1 MSWCTINQWGL
12 SIPIL
17 KDKIEK
23 NIKKKRK
30 KSNYLNQLE
39 LTCKIQNLYNE
50 IEITL

>member
-12 SIPIL
+12 SIPKL

-30 KSNYLNQLE
+30 KSNYLSQLA
-39 LTCKIQNLYNE
+39 KFRIYVMRSR
-50 IEITL
+50 